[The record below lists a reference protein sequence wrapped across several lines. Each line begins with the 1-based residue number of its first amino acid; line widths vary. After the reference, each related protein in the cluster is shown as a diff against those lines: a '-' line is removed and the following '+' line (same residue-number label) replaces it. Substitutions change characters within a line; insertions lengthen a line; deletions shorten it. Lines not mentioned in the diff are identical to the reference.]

1 MKKHNGATIEIRT
14 NVHQIYRAGHGHSD
28 TIMYSDNPTLA
39 CQLAK
44 DYSGF
49 TYIPSQNQL
58 KTITVIHA
66 DLGKLSFN
74 VSDQIRIVSNENDWN
89 DILTKEKIES
99 IRSKLNTEEILYL
112 TQGGTI

>member
-58 KTITVIHA
+58 KTITGIHA
-66 DLGKLSFN
+66 GSWKTII
-74 VSDQIRIVSNENDWN
+74 QCIRPNPDRYLMKMIGN
-89 DILTKEKIES
+89 DILTKREK
-99 IRSKLNTEEILYL
+99 
-112 TQGGTI
+112 